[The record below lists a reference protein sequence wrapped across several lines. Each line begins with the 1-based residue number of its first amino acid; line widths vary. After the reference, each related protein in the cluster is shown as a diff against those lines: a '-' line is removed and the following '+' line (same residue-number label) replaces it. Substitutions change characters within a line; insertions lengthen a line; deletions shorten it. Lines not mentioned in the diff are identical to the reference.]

1 MIQLFA
7 YWKDKEMKT
16 TDLTRGKETRVLT
29 QLALPIMGSSLLQF
43 TYNLVDMLLVGRLG
57 SDAVASIGSSSFFI
71 GLGYSINSLV
81 VMGTAIKVAHSL
93 GEKEYIKVKKYI
105 NAGNGITLITA
116 IIYGLILVFGGKLLI
131 DFLKLE
137 NPIVEKDAYYYLAI
151 NGPIF
156 LFNFFNLLYARVL
169 SSHGNNR
176 LAFKINS
183 VGLVSNI
190 ILDPLFIYTFK
201 LGVAGAAYATLIA
214 QITMFILFR
223 IYTGNILKYDRKLG
237 IEKEK
242 IKEIIKLG
250 IPTSFQRILF
260 TIINIFL
267 ARIIAIYGTEAI
279 AAQKIGFQVESI
291 SFMVIG
297 GLNGAIAAFT
307 GQNFGAKKYDRVVSG
322 YNSALKIGMSYS
334 GIMTLIFLA
343 FNVHLIRLFV
353 QDPLTITMASS
364 YLIVLAFSQVFSTM
378 EVITNGLFT
387 GIGKPHIPSII
398 SVVFTSL
405 RLPFALFLTIPF
417 GVNGIWMSISLSS
430 MLKGIVAYLVYKIR
444 IRKEFA

>member
-1 MIQLFA
+1 
-7 YWKDKEMKT
+7 MKT

-81 VMGTAIKVAHSL
+81 VMGTAIKVAHGL
-93 GEKEYIKVKKYI
+93 GEKDPVQVKKYI
-105 NAGNGITLITA
+105 NAGNGLNLITA
-116 IIYGLILVFGGKLLI
+116 IIYGLILVLGGKFLI
-131 DFLKLE
+131 GFLNLG
-137 NPIVEKDAYYYLAI
+137 NPIVERDAYYYLAI

-201 LGVAGAAYATLIA
+201 LGVPGAAYATLIA
-214 QITMFILFR
+214 QVTMFILFR
-223 IYTGNILKYDRKLG
+223 IYTGDIFKYDKKLG

-242 IKEIIKLG
+242 IKDIIKLG
-250 IPTSFQRILF
+250 IPSSFQRILF

-297 GLNGAIAAFT
+297 GLNGAMAAFT

-322 YNSALKIGMSYS
+322 YKAALKIGLSYS
-334 GIMTLIFLA
+334 ALMTTVFFA
-343 FNVHLIRLFV
+343 FNVPLIKLFV
-353 QDPLTITMASS
+353 RDKLTVSMASS

-405 RLPFALFLTIPF
+405 RLPFALILTIPF

-430 MLKGIVAYLVYKIR
+430 MLKGIVAHLVYKIR
-444 IRKEFA
+444 IRKEFS